1 MLQKQKNKLDYID
14 INYTD
19 EDGISWHSKFIAS
32 ADIPKVKAIRPIF
45 FNCPIQTF
53 EEVIKIEDR
62 HGVFSINIK
71 DLPKEMIMAENYICP
86 ARKTDLDSNNITVRD
101 YLSVRKDIKKVYF
114 IQTYASES
122 YKLNCHTDYFD
133 VQELSG
139 SLSSMANLLVDK
151 AEVIF
156 EDNSVLRIY
165 LPTIECEDEPKQEQ
179 YKEKERQ
186 KKQEDRSEEKSK
198 KPMVATKK
206 TEKRVASIIKRL
218 LLLILVNIFVILYA
232 LTILGFINGVVN
244 WGFLA
249 ILFAIWVYFGLG

>member
-1 MLQKQKNKLDYID
+1 MTIDQMLQKQKNKLDYID

-186 KKQEDRSEEKSK
+186 KEQEKEREKERKKKQKWLELKESIL
-198 KPMVATKK
+198 PVGGYFAFFGFCGMVGGMVGEFNPLFGAI
-206 TEKRVASIIKRL
+206 AGI
-218 LLLILVNIFVILYA
+218 
-232 LTILGFINGVVN
+232 ILGVI
-244 WGFLA
+244 
-249 ILFAIWVYFGLG
+249 III